1 MPTHVTLYFT
11 ANPNTAGTTA
21 VAIPSGPF
29 ATPTS
34 TSSPDIKVL
43 NFALALETLEAQ
55 LYKDALA
62 RLTTG
67 GKDSLGQHITGLGY
81 SGTPDVTYLTKF
93 GIVENEHQAFL
104 TTALGGNWVTTAG
117 ALFDF
122 GFADTNQ
129 FGTPPLT
136 RLQTIQLVYAAEQ
149 TGVSAYLGGAGPGG
163 LTPGG
168 TNLTYAASILGTEAR
183 HTAAVAILLNQLTPL
198 SGAAAIKTAPL
209 ATDPGT
215 PPGSHGIDIPLLP
228 DAILYGGG
236 MVAPDTTVSGTGTIN
251 PISGPKGFVFVAT
264 P

>member
-11 ANPNTAGTTA
+11 ANPNTAGTTN
-21 VAIPSGPF
+21 VAIPTGPF
-29 ATPTS
+29 SALTS
-34 TSSPDIKVL
+34 APSPDIKVL

-67 GKDSLGQHITGLGY
+67 GKDSLGQTITGLGL
-81 SGTPDVTYLTKF
+81 SGADVNYLTEF
-93 GIVENEHQAFL
+93 GTVEAEHQAFL

-136 RLQTIQLVYAAEQ
+136 RLQTVQLVYAAEQ

-163 LTPGG
+163 LTPGKPYLG
-168 TNLTYAASILGTEAR
+168 IAASILGTEAR

-198 SGAAAIKTAPL
+198 TGAAAIKTAPL
-209 ATDPGT
+209 STDTGT
-215 PPGSHGIDIPLLP
+215 DNGLGLDMALPPD
-228 DAILYGGG
+228 DILYLGGQ
-236 MVAPDTTVSGTGTIN
+236 VAADTTVSGTGKIN
-251 PISGPKGFVFVAT
+251 PISGPNGFVFL